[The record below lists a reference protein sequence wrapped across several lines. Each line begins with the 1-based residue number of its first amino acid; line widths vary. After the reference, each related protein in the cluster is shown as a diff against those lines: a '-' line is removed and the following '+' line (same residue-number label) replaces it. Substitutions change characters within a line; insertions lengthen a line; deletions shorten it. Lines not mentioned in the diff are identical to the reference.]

1 MLTKELQTMTK
12 YDLSQGL
19 SEVKQFIIMSMKAVK
34 PDMIIYHKN
43 PQPHRKN
50 KILLQFNSAQWQS
63 N

>member
-1 MLTKELQTMTK
+1 MTK

-19 SEVKQFIIMSMKAVK
+19 SEVEQFIIMSMKAVE

-43 PQPHRKN
+43 PQPPRKN
-50 KILLQFNSAQWQS
+50 KILLQFDSAQWQS